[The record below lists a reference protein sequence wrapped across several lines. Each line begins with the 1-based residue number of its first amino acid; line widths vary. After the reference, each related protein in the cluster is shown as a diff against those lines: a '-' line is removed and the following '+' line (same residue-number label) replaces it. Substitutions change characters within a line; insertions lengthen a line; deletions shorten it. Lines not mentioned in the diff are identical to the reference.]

1 MKNVIV
7 ITTRQYPDNRY
18 GFEELM
24 DSQTY
29 LDGIDTDAK
38 TIFKPNSSGSGN
50 PTWVTKSDYEYKLP
64 LAIQYKQINEN
75 LSVYVAPC
83 IINTNRL
90 SIAERHKYI
99 SNILNIVLTHLGD
112 EDFKGYIFTHDRDI
126 LDPES
131 PQNRC
136 YCETDFHIEEGLFIS
151 DTFSEPLKKFLGG
164 DLNKGYM
171 FSHGSHLFEY
181 LLSYLSEEPGR
192 SLEDCKNKAQEK
204 HHINLP
210 DFDCDINIEFSN
222 NDQQVVVR
230 EETDVVIDD
239 LVQKVCDTLG
249 EEEIR
254 EFITFEVGNITYGIK
269 ILKYEKE
276 FINNLSNKN
285 TPSLKIEDRFRNK
298 DRFYDLRGIKNGE
311 GTRYPIIHFIADN
324 IEDWSDTVRIIR
336 YFDSS
341 IWNFYVNSSLSG
353 DDLKTRVRQVV
364 EDIVY
369 YWRNDYYNVKI
380 STCYADFN
388 LRLFEQSY
396 LEDEHGA
403 HVVPF
408 PFHSESFMRSELD
421 KFIKNEKYDAISN
434 YKWHFLLIDDK
445 SELKLNGS
453 DQLNKS
459 KIIRDNLIK
468 IFKNKGEIIC
478 VKYGKDLTAQDVKR
492 DPLIVIDYVENKK
505 DALKAIK
512 EKKYDIILL
521 DYLLDSDNSDS
532 NVRGEDYRYGYSIL
546 TDLLRNDEKNLGNYG
561 PHKRLYFM
569 FTSAYTTAVNDML
582 LAQALPKD
590 HKNWFIME
598 GACPTNTPYLFRYNL
613 LNLMYKRIEACGIKK
628 LIIPDYILENEK
640 FKDCYIKSRIIDDI
654 YGKDNP
660 RKEANDKFDKVLSL
674 LYHYK
679 KLLRDV
685 NVTQIIFNS
694 RGSVLASDFIEN
706 NPDLGGFLEH
716 LMQLVYLTAYGTV
729 RQWPEM
735 WEEYQFIK
743 SIIGPL
749 FSIEQYIFKLKDN
762 SNNEN

>member
-7 ITTRQYPDNRY
+7 ITTRQYPDNIN

-29 LDGIDTDAK
+29 LDGIGMDAE
-38 TIFKPNSSGSGN
+38 TIFKPNSPGSGN
-50 PTWVTKSDYEYKLP
+50 PTWVTKSGYEYKLP
-64 LAIQYKQINEN
+64 LAIQYKEINEN

-83 IINTNRL
+83 IINTNCL

-131 PQNRC
+131 PQDRC
-136 YCETDFHIEEGLFIS
+136 YCETDFHIEEGQFIS

-164 DLNKGYM
+164 DLNRGYM
-171 FSHGSHLFEY
+171 FSHSSYLYEY

-192 SLEDCKNKAQEK
+192 SLEDRKNKAQEI
-204 HHINLP
+204 HHISLP
-210 DFDCDINIEFSN
+210 DFDCNIDFSKKESDIFSGGKSDVDIDAIVSKICN
-222 NDQQVVVR
+222 NTEDRQ
-230 EETDVVIDD
+230 
-239 LVQKVCDTLG
+239 
-249 EEEIR
+249 
-254 EFITFEVGNITYGIK
+254 FILYEVDEKTYGMK
-269 ILKYEKE
+269 LLRYEKD
-276 FINNLSNKN
+276 FINGLSTKDS
-285 TPSLKIEDRFRNK
+285 TIRDRFK
-298 DRFYDLRGIKNGE
+298 QKFYELKGIRGGI
-311 GTRYPIIHFIADN
+311 RYPIIHFIPDN
-324 IEDWSDTVRIIR
+324 ISDWSNSVRIIR

-353 DDLKTRVRQVV
+353 DELKMRVRQVV

-369 YWRNDYYNVKI
+369 YWKNDYYNVDI

-388 LRLFEQSY
+388 FRLLEQSY
-396 LEDEHGA
+396 LRDVHGDYVA
-403 HVVPF
+403 PF
-408 PFHSESFMRSELD
+408 PFHSESFMRSEID
-421 KFIKNEKYDAISN
+421 KFIKNQKYNIISD
-434 YKWHFLLIDDK
+434 YRWHFLLIDDK
-445 SELKLNGS
+445 SDLKLKGS
-453 DQLNKS
+453 SKLNKS
-459 KIIRDNLIK
+459 AIIRETLRK
-468 IFKNKGEIIC
+468 IFNNENNDHEIIC
-478 VKYGKDLTAQDVKR
+478 VKYGKELNVGDVNQNTF
-492 DPLIVIDYVENKK
+492 IVIDYVENKE

-521 DYLLDSDNSDS
+521 DYLLDSDNLNS
-532 NVRGEDYRYGYSIL
+532 NVCGEDYRYGYSIL
-546 TDLLRNDEKNLGNYG
+546 KDLLQKDEKNLGDYG

-582 LAQALPKD
+582 LAQALPKG

-613 LNLMYKRIEACGIKK
+613 LNLMYKRIEACGIEK
-628 LIIPDYILENEK
+628 LIIPDYIEEEIK
-640 FKDCYIKSRIIDDI
+640 FKGCYIKSRIIDDI

-685 NVTQIIFNS
+685 HITQILFNS
-694 RGSVLASDFIEN
+694 HGSVLASDFIEK

-743 SIIGPL
+743 SMVGPL
-749 FSIEQYIFKLKDN
+749 DNIEQYIFKLKN
-762 SNNEN
+762 NINNEN